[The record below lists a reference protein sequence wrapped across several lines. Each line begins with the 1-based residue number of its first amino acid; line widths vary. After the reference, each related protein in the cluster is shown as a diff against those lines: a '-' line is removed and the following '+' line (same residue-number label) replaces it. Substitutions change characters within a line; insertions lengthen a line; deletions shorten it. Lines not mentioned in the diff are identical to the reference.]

1 MTAPVA
7 VTELDQ
13 TIKDL
18 KELKLAFLEI
28 GDFEREQNKRN
39 FINEQRRRQGEE
51 PEKDEEE
58 KNDH

>member
-28 GDFEREQNKRN
+28 GDFEREKNKRN
-39 FINEQRRRQGEE
+39 FINE
-51 PEKDEEE
+51 
-58 KNDH
+58 

>member
-28 GDFEREQNKRN
+28 GDFEREKNKRN
-39 FINEQRRRQGEE
+39 FINEQRRRQGEY